1 MRRLQLL
8 RSFDR
13 ARTWL
18 LVAVGSA
25 LAAQAPVYHGT
36 RPATLE
42 IKGVYVI
49 KGDGTPPY
57 GPTSVYVRDGKL
69 VDERIERP
77 ELVLDGAGCWLTPGF
92 VNTHGH
98 IQDEAAG
105 IPIASRYV
113 LELWLACGITT
124 VRDNGGTFPKLLRLR
139 QRSAAHEIAAPRL
152 VIFRGFGAVTDAE
165 SARERVRTYKTAGAD
180 GIKLWSNQSYDLDLL
195 HAILGEAKAVGLPTT
210 AHIGVGPT
218 DALDYARA
226 GLGCIEHWYGVPDAA
241 LDGVQNFPPDFSYSN
256 EVDRFRWAGRLW
268 READPEALR
277 AVLQEL
283 VQLGVAWSPTFAIYE
298 ASRDV
303 QRAQTQPWFKDY
315 AHPALQKFF
324 APNLDN
330 HGSYFIGWTSADEA
344 YWRENYRLWMEAV
357 RRFASYG
364 GVVTTGED
372 AGYIYVLHG
381 FGLLRELELH
391 LEAGFHPLDVI
402 QHATFNGA
410 RVLGKEMEFGRI
422 RPGLAADL
430 VVVHGNPLENLK
442 VFYPGGTS
450 RLVEGKPVQTEG
462 IRWTIKDGVVYHAPT
477 LLAEVRALVEA
488 ARAGKATRED
498 G

>member
-1 MRRLQLL
+1 MIRFSPWSL
-8 RSFDR
+8 
-13 ARTWL
+13 
-18 LVAVGSA
+18 A
-25 LAAQAPVYHGT
+25 LAAGLATPVARAQAPAYHGS
-36 RPATLE
+36 RPSTLE
-42 IKGVYVI
+42 VKNVHVV
-49 KGDGTPPY
+49 KGDGTPPF
-57 GPTSVYVRDGKL
+57 GPTSVFVRDGKIAA
-69 VDERIERP
+69 ERIERP
-77 ELVLDGAGCWLTPGF
+77 ELVLDGTGCWLLPGF

-98 IQDEAAG
+98 IQDQAAG
-105 IPIASRYV
+105 IPIASRCI
-113 LELWLACGITT
+113 LEMWLACGITT

-152 VIFRGFGAVTDAE
+152 LIFRGFGPVGDVKE
-165 SARERVRTYKTAGAD
+165 ARERVRSFKAAGAD

-195 HAILGEAKAVGLPTT
+195 TAILQEANAAGLPTT

-218 DALDYARA
+218 DALDYAHA
-226 GLGCIEHWYGVPDAA
+226 GLNCIEHWYGVPDAA
-241 LDGVQNFPPDFSYSN
+241 LDGVQNFPADFSYSN

-268 READPEALR
+268 READPEALQ

-283 VQLGVAWSPTFAIYE
+283 VRLGVAWSPTFAIYE

-303 QRAQTQPWFKDY
+303 QRAQTQPWFADY
-315 AHPALQKFF
+315 AHPALAKFF
-324 APNLDN
+324 TPNLEH

-344 YWRENYRLWMEAV
+344 YWRENYRLWMDAV

-364 GVVTTGED
+364 GIVTTGED

-391 LEAGFHPLDVI
+391 LEAGFHPLDVL

-410 RVLGKEMEFGRI
+410 RVLGKELEFGRV

-442 VFYPGGTS
+442 VFYPGGTT
-450 RLVEGKPVQTEG
+450 RLVDGKAEQTEG

-477 LLAEVRALVEA
+477 LLAGVQAMIRA
-488 ARAGKATRED
+488 AREGKAVRED

>member
-1 MRRLQLL
+1 MARL
-8 RSFDR
+8 RPFAPAAA
-13 ARTWL
+13 AR
-18 LVAVGSA
+18 LVMLFSA
-25 LAAQAPVYHGT
+25 ALSPAAQAPEYHGT

-42 IKGVYVI
+42 IKGVRVI

-57 GPTSVYVRDGKL
+57 GPTSVYVRDGKIA
-69 VDERIERP
+69 DERIDRP
-77 ELVLDGAGCWLTPGF
+77 DLVLDGSGCWLMPGF

-98 IQDEAAG
+98 IQDQAAG
-105 IPIASRYV
+105 VPIASRYI

-124 VRDNGGTFPKLLRLR
+124 VRDNGSTFPKLLRLR
-139 QRSAAHEIAAPRL
+139 QRSAAREIAAPRIL
-152 VIFRGFGAVTDAE
+152 IYRGFGTVTDAE
-165 SARERVRTYKTAGAD
+165 SARARVRSYQTAGAD

-195 HAILGEAKAVGLPTT
+195 TAILDEARHVGLPTT

-226 GLGCIEHWYGVPDAA
+226 GLRCIEHWYGVPDAA
-241 LDGVQNFPPDFSYSN
+241 LDGVQDFPADFSYSN

-268 READPEALR
+268 READPEALQ

-283 VQLGVAWSPTFAIYE
+283 VRLEVAWSPTLAIYE

-303 QRAQTQPWFKDY
+303 QRAQTKPWFKDY
-315 AHPALQKFF
+315 LHPALAKFF

-344 YWRENYRLWMEAV
+344 YWKENYRLWMDAV
-357 RRFASYG
+357 RRFAGYG
-364 GVVTTGED
+364 GIVTTGED
-372 AGYIYVLHG
+372 AGYIYVLYG

-402 QHATFNGA
+402 QHATWNGA
-410 RVLGKEMEFGRI
+410 RVLGKEMEFGRV

-430 VVVHGNPLENLK
+430 VVVHGNPLDNLK
-442 VFYPGGTS
+442 VLYPGGTS
-450 RLVEGKPVQTEG
+450 RLVDGKAQQTEG
-462 IRWTIKDGVVYHAPT
+462 IRWTIKDGIVYHAPT
-477 LLAEVRALVEA
+477 LLAEVRAMVHA
-488 ARAGKATRED
+488 AQEGKAERDD